1 MIKNLIRLFTQLITP
16 RLHLLPPLTIGR
28 ENTFMAFDSWN
39 LTKLTFEND

>member
-1 MIKNLIRLFTQLITP
+1 
-16 RLHLLPPLTIGR
+16 LTIGR